1 MIKAVFFDLFFTLIY
16 PQYSDINEYDV
27 IGISAMEWEKYAED
41 NILYCERALG
51 KVITEKDIIDKIV
64 DIMPYH
70 LNMSQKQEILHRRE
84 ERMKR
89 ALLSV
94 DSKIIDTLRKLQEK
108 GVKIGLIS
116 NADMIDSKHWDKSP
130 LAEFFDVA
138 IFSHNV
144 GILKPELEIY
154 RLAMNMLNMKPEES
168 IFIGDGGSDELYG
181 AKSIGMKT
189 IFTEYLECKSSDKI
203 EKIKLHAD
211 YHIKDFDE
219 LLRCID

>member
-16 PQYSDINEYDV
+16 PGYSDINEYDV

-41 NILYCERALG
+41 NVLYCERASG
-51 KVITEKDIIDKIV
+51 KVRTENDIIDKIV
-64 DIMPYH
+64 NIMPYH
-70 LNMSQKQEILHRRE
+70 FNMSQKQEILQRRE
-84 ERMKR
+84 ERIKR

-94 DSKIIDTLRKLQEK
+94 DSTIIDTLRKLKEK
-108 GVKIGLIS
+108 SVKIGLIS
-116 NADMIDSKHWDKSP
+116 NADIIDSKHWDKSP

-144 GILKPELEIY
+144 GVLKPELEIY
-154 RLAMNMLNMKPEES
+154 RLATNMLKIKPEES
-168 IFIGDGGSDELYG
+168 IFVGDGGSDELYG

-189 IFTEYLECKSSDKI
+189 IFTEYLECKASDKI
-203 EKIKLHAD
+203 EKIKLYAD

-219 LLRCID
+219 LLRYID